1 MAIMIRLATEAD
13 VMQIVDWVEDLRAAV
28 NGLMPVSRPW
38 TAAMVAG
45 LIQSPD
51 AAVFVSSGGFIAGSM
66 QPTIINPARVA
77 MEHGW
82 FARDRSGMRLL
93 LAFEEWAAEQGAVMV
108 KMSTGAVGPDL
119 GRLGYTMTEQN
130 WVKRI

>member
-1 MAIMIRLATEAD
+1 MIRPASETD
-13 VMQIVDWVEDLRAAV
+13 VMRIVDLVEDLRAAV
-28 NGLMPVSRPW
+28 DGLMPVSRPW

-51 AAVFVSSGGFIAGSM
+51 AIVLVSDGGFIAGSL

-82 FARDRSGMRLL
+82 FARDRSGLRLL
-93 LAFEEWAAEQGAVMV
+93 RAFEGWAADRGAVMV
-108 KMSTGAVGPDL
+108 KMSTGAAGPDL

-130 WVKRI
+130 WVKSI

>member
-1 MAIMIRLATEAD
+1 MILEAIESD
-13 VMQIVDWVEDLRAAV
+13 VMRIVDMVEDLRAAV
-28 NGLMPVSRPW
+28 DGMMPVSRPW

-45 LIQSPD
+45 LIQSPE
-51 AAVFVSSGGFIAGSM
+51 AVVYVSDGGFIAGSL
-66 QPTIINPARVA
+66 QPTIINPARCA

-93 LAFEEWAAEQGAVMV
+93 RSVERWAVDQGAVMV

-130 WVKRI
+130 WVKSI

>member
-1 MAIMIRLATEAD
+1 MR
-13 VMQIVDWVEDLRAAV
+13 IVDLVEDLRAAV
-28 NGLMPVSRPW
+28 DGLMPVSRPW

-51 AAVFVSSGGFIAGSM
+51 AIVLVSDGGFIAGSL

-82 FARDRSGMRLL
+82 FARDRSGLRLL
-93 LAFEEWAAEQGAVMV
+93 RAFEGWAADRGAVMV
-108 KMSTGAVGPDL
+108 KMSTGAAGPDL

-130 WVKRI
+130 WVKSI

>member
-1 MAIMIRLATEAD
+1 
-13 VMQIVDWVEDLRAAV
+13 
-28 NGLMPVSRPW
+28 
-38 TAAMVAG
+38 MVAG

-51 AAVFVSSGGFIAGSM
+51 AIVLVSDGGFIAGSL

-82 FARDRSGMRLL
+82 FARDRSGLRLL
-93 LAFEEWAAEQGAVMV
+93 RAFEGWAADRGAVMV
-108 KMSTGAVGPDL
+108 KMSTGAAGPDL

-130 WVKRI
+130 WVKSI

>member
-1 MAIMIRLATEAD
+1 MILEAIESD
-13 VMQIVDWVEDLRAAV
+13 VMRIVDMVEDLRAAV
-28 NGLMPVSRPW
+28 DGMMPVSRPW

-45 LIQSPD
+45 LIQSPE
-51 AAVFVSSGGFIAGSM
+51 AVVYVSDGGFIAGSL

-93 LAFEEWAAEQGAVMV
+93 RSFERWAVDQGAVMV

>member
-1 MAIMIRLATEAD
+1 MIREATESD
-13 VMQIVDWVEDLRAAV
+13 VMRIVDMVEDLRAAV

-38 TAAMVAG
+38 TASMVAG
-45 LIQSPD
+45 LILSPE
-51 AAVFVSSGGFIAGSM
+51 AVVYVSAGGFIAGSM

-93 LAFEEWAAEQGAVMV
+93 RAFEEWAAEQGAVMV

>member
-1 MAIMIRLATEAD
+1 MIREATESD
-13 VMQIVDWVEDLRAAV
+13 VMRIVDMVEDLRAAV
-28 NGLMPVSRPW
+28 DGMMPVSRPW
-38 TAAMVAG
+38 TAAMVSG

-51 AAVFVSSGGFIAGSM
+51 AIVLVSDGGFLAGSL

-82 FARDRSGMRLL
+82 LARDRSGMRLL
-93 LAFEEWAAEQGAVMV
+93 RAFEAWAADRGAVMV
-108 KMSTGAVGPDL
+108 RMSTGAVGPDL

>member
-1 MAIMIRLATEAD
+1 MAGLIRAATDAD
-13 VMQIVDWVEDLRAAV
+13 VLRIVDMIEDLRAAV
-28 NGLMPVSRPW
+28 DGLMPVSRPW
-38 TAAMVAG
+38 TAAAVAA

-51 AAVFVSSGGFIAGSM
+51 ALVLVSDGGFIAGSM

-82 FARDRSGMRLL
+82 YARDRSGLPLL
-93 LAFEEWAAEQGAVMV
+93 RAFEAWATDQGAAMV

-119 GRLGYTMTEQN
+119 ARLGYTMTEKT
-130 WVKRI
+130 WVKAI

>member
-1 MAIMIRLATEAD
+1 MIREATEAD
-13 VMQIVDWVEDLRAAV
+13 VMRIVDLVEDLRAAV
-28 NGLMPVSRPW
+28 AGLMPVSRPW
-38 TAAMVAG
+38 TAAMVAH
-45 LIQSPD
+45 LIHSPE
-51 AAVFVSSGGFIAGSM
+51 AVVYVSEGGFIAGSL

-82 FARDRSGMRLL
+82 FARDHSGMRLL
-93 LAFEEWAAEQGAVMV
+93 RAFERWAAEQGAVVV
-108 KMSTGAVGPDL
+108 KMSTGAAGPDL

>member
-1 MAIMIRLATEAD
+1 MAFLIREATESD
-13 VMQIVDWVEDLRAAV
+13 VMRIVDMVEDLRAAV
-28 NGLMPVSRPW
+28 SGLMPVSRPW

-51 AAVFVSSGGFIAGSM
+51 AIVLVSDGGFIAGSL

-82 FARDRSGMRLL
+82 FARDRSGLRLL
-93 LAFEEWAAEQGAVMV
+93 RAFEGWAADRGAVMV
-108 KMSTGAVGPDL
+108 KMSTGAAGPDL

-130 WVKRI
+130 WVKSI